1 MILYSLFF
9 LILNMFSL
17 QGIADEGSGQINPL
31 DADVVSVK
39 KFRLDNQIGDVFVI
53 VRKDGHM
60 NGHPY
65 IVELRP
71 SCGPETSDWKPLKVA
86 DSQSACSVVQG
97 TEKLNGGKKEL
108 SLQIFEANSILYNVN
123 SMKATVAG
131 KPVANDPQ
139 CAPQSSEFKFNLA
152 DFCKK
157 KKR

>member
-9 LILNMFSL
+9 LVLNMFSL
-17 QGIADEGSGQINPL
+17 QGIADEGEQINPL
-31 DADVVSVK
+31 DADLVSVK
-39 KFRLDNQIGDVFVI
+39 KFRMDNQVGDVFVI

-71 SCGPETSDWKPLKVA
+71 SCGPETTDWKPLKVA
-86 DSQSACSVVQG
+86 DSQSACSVVKG
-97 TEKLNGGKKEL
+97 TEKLKTDKKEL
-108 SLQIFEANSILYNVN
+108 SVMIHEANAILYNVN
-123 SMKATVAG
+123 SMTAPVKGKAV
-131 KPVANDPQ
+131 VNDPQ
-139 CAPQSSEFKFNLA
+139 CSPEASEFKFNLA